1 MYGGYNLNSFKNGI
15 KLTKEYILGR
25 MQCNAVY
32 GQYVLDN
39 INPMKLTR
47 GFLLIVNNFYNLFQL
62 IAYVDSNLYKELY
75 GIAKVQLAKQRNT
88 KWNGY
93 EIDIDS
99 EMLEN
104 MKKYSAIDK

>member
-1 MYGGYNLNSFKNGI
+1 
-15 KLTKEYILGR
+15 
-25 MQCNAVY
+25 MQGNAVY
-32 GQYVLDN
+32 GQYVPDN

-47 GFLLIVNNFYNLFQL
+47 GFLLTVNNFYNHFQL
-62 IAYVDSNLYKELY
+62 IAYVDSSLYKELY
-75 GIAKVQLAKQRNT
+75 GIAKIQLAKQRNV

-99 EMLEN
+99 SMFEN